1 MQCLCPRCN
10 TMVTGSFYNLPGKPT
25 IWAQCGNCFLGA
37 RHIYCYL
44 EEDKHLVSESDQKA
58 NYISCMKDLITLL
71 RYDWFREDM
80 YWHSKLGSEWI
91 EADSSISRESCQKF
105 RIRAACAT
113 IIAELRIMSTVSP
126 QVHPPH
132 HLDKFSSTPAQTK
145 AKGCLTR
152 QPRKT
157 LSLVCAL
164 QHAKFLPP
172 AENERSFLST
182 SVIYC
187 RERTNLNLH

>member
-37 RHIYCYL
+37 RHTYCYL

-91 EADSSISRESCQKF
+91 ECMILTFDE
-105 RIRAACAT
+105 
-113 IIAELRIMSTVSP
+113 EM
-126 QVHPPH
+126 H
-132 HLDKFSSTPAQTK
+132 HDFPAW
-145 AKGCLTR
+145 
-152 QPRKT
+152 
-157 LSLVCAL
+157 
-164 QHAKFLPP
+164 
-172 AENERSFLST
+172 RSKYPS
-182 SVIYC
+182 
-187 RERTNLNLH
+187 